1 MNNFDI
7 RNTDLNGLRVENF
20 DDISQKTDIINRL
33 LDITLL

>member
-7 RNTDLNGLRVENF
+7 RNTDLNSLRVENF